1 MQVPGRGTDRSSW
14 FLLGTLA
21 LIWGS
26 SFILMKR
33 GLWAEGRPM
42 LSPGQVA
49 SARLAI
55 AWAVLVPA
63 TLRHWP
69 LLRPYW
75 RPLLLAGVLGNG
87 VPALLF
93 ATAQTRI
100 DSALSGM
107 LNSLTPLFTLVV
119 GLLLFGTQARLAQ
132 FGGVLL
138 GLVGAV
144 GLVAFDL
151 GPGAAGWSP
160 YALLPVLGTVCYGAS
175 ANVVKHQLHRLPA
188 TATAALALT
197 FVGPIGFGGCV
208 ATDLAGTLRE
218 VPGAWSALGYVA
230 LLALLSSAL
239 SLVLWNA
246 LLKRTSAVRA
256 SSVTYLMPVVAIG
269 WGLLDGEQ
277 LGAMQVLMIAV
288 VLGGVYL
295 VSASDRTGTVGAG

>member
-1 MQVPGRGTDRSSW
+1 MRPSGRGPDRLSW
-14 FLLGTLA
+14 LLLGTLA

-33 GLWAEGRPM
+33 GLWADGRPV

-63 TLRHWP
+63 TLRHWSM
-69 LLRPYW
+69 LRPHW

-87 VPALLF
+87 IPALLF

-107 LNSLTPLFTLVV
+107 LNSLTPLFTLVI
-119 GLLLFGTQARLAQ
+119 GLLLFSAQARMAQ
-132 FGGVLL
+132 LTGVLL

-144 GLVAFDL
+144 GLVVFDPGS
-151 GPGAAGWSP
+151 GPAGWSL
-160 YALLPVLGTVCYGAS
+160 YALLPVAGTMCYGAS
-175 ANVVKHQLHRLPA
+175 ANVVKHRLYMLPSM
-188 TATAALALT
+188 ATAALALT
-197 FVGPIGFGGCV
+197 FVGPVG
-208 ATDLAGTLRE
+208 LAGCIATGLPGTLE
-218 VPGAWSALGYVA
+218 ADPAAWPALGFVA
-230 LLALLSSAL
+230 LLALLSSAF

-246 LLKRTSAVRA
+246 LLKRTSAVQA
-256 SSVTYLMPVVAIG
+256 SAVTYLMPVVAIG
-269 WGLLDGEQ
+269 WGLLDGER
-277 LGAMQVLMIAV
+277 LGLMQVVMIAV

-295 VSASDRTGTVGAG
+295 VTASDRA